1 MNPSDLNQTSN
12 KRTAVRVR
20 LHRAP
25 TLQAFR
31 QTLIGLLPLHDVVQ
45 SRATAVIVPTRSA
58 AALLQRTIED
68 QLESG
73 QAAVLPDLLTRRDWY
88 EHLAGRA
95 AQPPRWLGSYER
107 DVLMEAAAHAAITDG
122 ATPPFHLRSALVG
135 EMVGLYDA
143 VRRQRQ
149 NVASFERLV
158 LEPLALE
165 AESEGDA
172 GAERMLRQTR
182 FLLETFRG
190 YEARVG
196 ALGAYD
202 EHTLREWL
210 MATPLARPYRTLVVA
225 VADETRD
232 GNGLWSA
239 DFDLIARLP
248 DVEVI
253 EIVATE
259 AMLGTG
265 WLERLHDLLPGLET
279 SRVPGLVWG
288 QTPTG
293 STEGADHKREFLGH
307 FDAPRLLVPA
317 GPTPTE
323 RRLGSDPKPY
333 FVSRDRE
340 EELRDLVRRVRT
352 VQRDD
357 RTRVPLGRIG
367 VVFDRPLPY
376 IYLAREVF
384 SQGGVPFDARDALP
398 LGAEPFAA
406 AVDLALS
413 CAAAQFSRP
422 GLAALLASPHLRFT
436 AGEGQEIDRFDVAA
450 LDAALEESDHRGDAD
465 RLEAL
470 AEGWTDGTLRS
481 PYARW
486 DAAAAARAARAGAAV
501 IRELTPLGTADA
513 ASVQL
518 GRLRRFLDDHLRI
531 VGHDDPLRP
540 RLLRAQQAVLAII
553 AGLADAHRA
562 HHDLLWTLGDVAAD
576 LRHRIEGETFTPD
589 TGEAGVQLVD
599 AAAAPFGSFDALHF
613 VGLVD
618 GEWPRR
624 QRRNIFYSSGL
635 LTALGWPAEQ
645 ADRLAP
651 ARAMFVDLLQS
662 PAIHASVSTFSLED
676 DALVEP
682 SSLLDDIGR
691 AGLTAIALDVPDVR
705 VFRDEALAFAGS
717 GAGGV
722 GAAGLAFAGSRA
734 GGVGAADSVL
744 ADALDGETAQWAALR
759 STRLAASLP
768 RFHGAA
774 GSQRPRGRSVSA
786 LELYAQCPFK
796 FYARY
801 VLRLAE
807 ERDDDEGLSP
817 LERGRMHHELF
828 EAIFAAWQARGHG
841 TVTPELFDQAKT
853 LALSTMDIHLA
864 RLSPVD
870 AALERTRLV
879 GSPVA
884 PGLIDVVLRLEA
896 ERPTPV
902 IERRLEH
909 KIDGIYRFGGVDAV
923 REIEVRGI
931 VDRVDLLAD
940 GTFRVLDY
948 KASRPGSTLQI
959 ALYATCVRQ
968 KLRGYRGRDWELAE
982 AAYVAFRG
990 DKTVVPLTA
999 RPADNEQALA
1009 DAEHEVMAI
1018 ADAIARGEFPPRPRS
1033 RSLCQTCAFAAVCRK
1048 DYVDA
1053 DRPAPA
1059 L

>member
-1 MNPSDLNQTSN
+1 MRL
-12 KRTAVRVR
+12 R

-31 QTLIGLLPLHDVVQ
+31 QTLIGLLPWRQVEHA
-45 SRATAVIVPTRSA
+45 RATAVIVPTRSA

-68 QLESG
+68 QLEPG

-88 EHLAGRA
+88 ERLAERA
-95 AQPPRWLGSYER
+95 AQPPQWLGSYER

-122 ATPPFHLRSALVG
+122 ATPPFHLRSALIG
-135 EMVGLYDA
+135 EVVGLYDA

-149 NVASFERLV
+149 DVASFERLV

-182 FLLETFRG
+182 FLAATFRG
-190 YEARVG
+190 YEARREK
-196 ALGAYD
+196 LGACD

-210 MATPLARPYRTLVVA
+210 VQTRLARPYRTVVVA
-225 VADETRD
+225 VADQARD
-232 GNGLWSA
+232 SNGLWSA

-248 DVEVI
+248 DVEAV

-259 AMLGTG
+259 AMLATG
-265 WLERLHDLLPGLET
+265 WFERLHDLLPGL
-279 SRVPGLVWG
+279 VWG
-288 QTPTG
+288 QTPAAWSEG
-293 STEGADHKREFLGH
+293 SDPKRAFLEQC
-307 FDAPRLLVPA
+307 DAPRLLVPA
-317 GPTPTE
+317 GPTPAE
-323 RRLGSDPKPY
+323 RRVGSDSKP
-333 FVSRDRE
+333 FFASRDRE

-352 VQRDD
+352 VQRDE

-376 IYLAREVF
+376 VYLAREVF
-384 SQGGVPFDARDALP
+384 AQGGVPFDARDALP

-406 AVDLALS
+406 AVDLVLS

-422 GLAALLASPHLRFT
+422 ALVALLASPHLRFT
-436 AGEGQEIDRFDVAA
+436 ARDGESEIDRLDVAA
-450 LDAALEESDHRGDAD
+450 LDTALEESDHRGDAD

-470 AEGWTDGTLRS
+470 ARGWIDGTLRS
-481 PYARW
+481 RFARW
-486 DAAAAARAARAGAAV
+486 DASGAARAARAGASV
-501 IRELTPLGTADA
+501 IRELTPLATADA

-518 GRLRRFLDDHLRI
+518 ERLGGFLDGHLR
-531 VGHDDPLRP
+531 VVAHDDPLRP

-553 AGLADAHRA
+553 GGLAEAHRV
-562 HHDLLWTLGDVAAD
+562 HHDLLWTLGDLAAD
-576 LRHRIEGETFTPD
+576 LRHRIEGQTFTPD
-589 TGEAGVQLVD
+589 TGEDGVQLVD
-599 AAAAPFGSFDALHF
+599 AAAAPFGSFDALHL

-624 QRRNIFYSSGL
+624 QRRNIFYSPGL
-635 LTALGWPAEQ
+635 LTALGWPAEH
-645 ADRLAP
+645 ADALAP

-662 PAIHASVSTFSLED
+662 PAAHASVSTFLLED

-691 AGLTAIALDVPDVR
+691 AGLTAIPLEVPDAR
-705 VFRDEALAFAGS
+705 VFQDEALAFAGS
-717 GAGGV
+717 R
-722 GAAGLAFAGSRA
+722 AAGSI
-734 GGVGAADSVL
+734 L

-759 STRLAASLP
+759 ASRLAATLP

-774 GSQRPRGRSVSA
+774 GAQTPRARSVSA

-796 FYARY
+796 FYSRY

-828 EAIFAAWQARGHG
+828 EAIFAAWQSRGHG
-841 TVTPELFDQAKT
+841 TVTPELLDQARA
-853 LALSTMDIHLA
+853 LALATMDAHLA

-896 ERPTPV
+896 QRPTQV
-902 IERRLEH
+902 VERRLEH
-909 KIDGIYRFGGVDAV
+909 KIDGIYRFRGADRVH
-923 REIEVRGI
+923 EIEVRGI
-931 VDRVDLLAD
+931 ADRIDLLAD

-990 DKTVVPLTA
+990 DKTVVPLTT
-999 RPADNEQALA
+999 RPADNDQALA
-1009 DAEHEVMAI
+1009 DAEHEVVAI
-1018 ADAIARGEFPPRPRS
+1018 ADAIARGEFPPRPRN
-1033 RSLCQTCAFAAVCRK
+1033 RSLCQSCTFAAVCRK

-1053 DRPAPA
+1053 DEPAPA
-1059 L
+1059 V

>member
-1 MNPSDLNQTSN
+1 MNPGD
-12 KRTAVRVR
+12 RTPTPHERAAVRLR

-31 QTLIGLLPLHDVVQ
+31 QTLIGLLPLHDVEQ
-45 SRATAVIVPTRSA
+45 ARATAVIVPTRSA

-68 QLESG
+68 QLEPG

-88 EHLAGRA
+88 EHLAERA

-122 ATPPFHLRSALVG
+122 ATPPFHLRSALIG
-135 EMVGLYDA
+135 EVVGLYDA

-182 FLLETFRG
+182 FLLATFRG
-190 YEARVG
+190 YEARVQ
-196 ALGAYD
+196 ALGAFD
-202 EHTLREWL
+202 EHTLRQWL

-253 EIVATE
+253 DIVATE

-265 WLERLHDLLPGLET
+265 WFERLHDLLPGLI
-279 SRVPGLVWG
+279 WG
-288 QTPTG
+288 QTPMG
-293 STEGADHKREFLGH
+293 STEGGDRKREFLEH
-307 FDAPRLLVPA
+307 FDAPRLVVPA

-352 VQRDD
+352 VHRDD

-384 SQGGVPFDARDALP
+384 SQGGLPFDARDALP

-406 AVDLALS
+406 AVDLTLS

-422 GLAALLASPHLRFT
+422 ALAALLASPHLRFT
-436 AGEGQEIDRFDVAA
+436 AGEDQEIDRLDVAA

-486 DAAAAARAARAGAAV
+486 DASGAARAARAGAAV

-518 GRLRRFLDDHLRI
+518 ERLGRFLDDHLRI
-531 VGHDDPLRP
+531 VAHDDPLRP
-540 RLLRAQQAVLAII
+540 GLLRAQQAVLAII
-553 AGLADAHRA
+553 AGLAEAHRA
-562 HHDLLWTLGDVAAD
+562 HHDLLWTLGDLAAD

-589 TGEAGVQLVD
+589 TGEAGIQLVD
-599 AAAAPFGSFDALHF
+599 AAAAPFGSFDALHL

-662 PAIHASVSTFSLED
+662 PARHASVSTFSLED

-691 AGLTAIALDVPDVR
+691 AGLTAVPLDVPDVR
-705 VFRDEALAFAGS
+705 VFKDEALTAIASTAHAAGFSAAGS
-717 GAGGV
+717 I
-722 GAAGLAFAGSRA
+722 
-734 GGVGAADSVL
+734 L
-744 ADALDGETAQWAALR
+744 ADALDRETAQWAALR
-759 STRLAASLP
+759 ASRLAATLP

-774 GSQRPRGRSVSA
+774 GSQTPRGRSVSA

-796 FYARY
+796 FYSRY

-828 EAIFAAWQARGHG
+828 EAIFSAWQARGHG
-841 TVTPELFDQAKT
+841 TVTPELLDQART
-853 LALSTMDIHLA
+853 LARATMDAHLA

-909 KIDGIYRFGGVDAV
+909 KIDGIYRFGGVDDV
-923 REIEVRGI
+923 REIDVRGI
-931 VDRVDLLAD
+931 VDRIDLLAD

-982 AAYVAFRG
+982 AAYIAFRG

-999 RPADNEQALA
+999 RPADNDQALA
-1009 DAEHEVMAI
+1009 DAEREVVAI

-1053 DRPAPA
+1053 DEPSPA

>member
-1 MNPSDLNQTSN
+1 VKSGDLIP
-12 KRTAVRVR
+12 TAREGAAARLR

-31 QTLIGLLPLHDVVQ
+31 QTLIGLLPLHIVEHA
-45 SRATAVIVPTRSA
+45 RATAVIVPTRSA

-68 QLESG
+68 QLEPA
-73 QAAVLPDLLTRRDWY
+73 QAVVLPDLLTRRDWY
-88 EHLAGRA
+88 ERLAERA
-95 AQPPRWLGSYER
+95 AEPPRRLGSYER

-122 ATPPFHLRSALVG
+122 ATPPFHLRSALIG
-135 EMVGLYDA
+135 EVVGLYDA

-149 NVASFERLV
+149 DVASFERLV

-182 FLLETFRG
+182 FLAATFRG
-190 YEARVG
+190 YEARRD
-196 ALGAYD
+196 ALGALD

-210 MATPLARPYRTLVVA
+210 MATPLARPYRALVVA

-239 DFDLIARLP
+239 DFDLITRLP
-248 DVEVI
+248 DVEAI
-253 EIVATE
+253 DIVATE

-265 WLERLHDLLPGLET
+265 WFERLHDLLPGLVWGQT
-279 SRVPGLVWG
+279 PTGSTDDLLPGLVWG

-293 STEGADHKREFLGH
+293 STEGSDPNREFLEH
-307 FDAPRLLVPA
+307 FDVPRLLVPA
-317 GPTPTE
+317 EPTPTE

-340 EELRDLVRRVRT
+340 EELRDLLRRVRT

-376 IYLAREVF
+376 IYLARAVF
-384 SQGGVPFDARDALP
+384 SQGRVPFDARDALP

-406 AVDLALS
+406 AVDLVLS

-422 GLAALLASPHLRFT
+422 ALAALLASPHLRFT
-436 AGEGQEIDRFDVAA
+436 AGEGHEIDRLDVAA

-470 AEGWTDGTLRS
+470 ANGWADGALRS

-486 DAAAAARAARAGAAV
+486 DVSAAARAAKAGAAV
-501 IRELTPLGTADA
+501 IRDLTPLGTADA

-518 GRLRRFLDDHLRI
+518 ERLGRFLESHLRI
-531 VGHDDPLRP
+531 VVHDDPLGP

-553 AGLADAHRA
+553 AGLAQAHRA
-562 HHDLLWTLGDVAAD
+562 HHDLLWTLADLAAD

-589 TGEAGVQLVD
+589 TGQAGVQLVD
-599 AAAAPFGSFDALHF
+599 ASAAPFGRFDALHL

-624 QRRNIFYSSGL
+624 HRRNIFYSPGL

-645 ADRLAP
+645 ADQLAP

-662 PAIHASVSTFSLED
+662 PARHVSVSTFSLED

-691 AGLTAIALDVPDVR
+691 AGLTAIPLDVADVR
-705 VFRDEALAFAGS
+705 VFEDEALAFAGS
-717 GAGGV
+717 HAGGF
-722 GAAGLAFAGSRA
+722 GAAGLAFAGSPA
-734 GGVGAADSVL
+734 DGPGAASTIL

-759 STRLAASLP
+759 ASRLAATLP

-774 GSQRPRGRSVSA
+774 GAQTPRGRSVSA

-796 FYARY
+796 FYSRY
-801 VLRLAE
+801 VLRLVE

-828 EAIFAAWQARGHG
+828 EAIFATWQSRGRG
-841 TVTPELFDQAKT
+841 TVTPELLDEART
-853 LALSTMDIHLA
+853 LAYSTMDTHLA
-864 RLSPVD
+864 RLSTVD

-909 KIDGIYRFGGVDAV
+909 KIDGIYRFAGGDGV

-931 VDRVDLLAD
+931 ADRIDLLAD

-948 KASRPGSTLQI
+948 KARRPG
-959 ALYATCVRQ
+959 ACGRNCV
-968 KLRGYRGRDWELAE
+968 
-982 AAYVAFRG
+982 
-990 DKTVVPLTA
+990 
-999 RPADNEQALA
+999 
-1009 DAEHEVMAI
+1009 AI
-1018 ADAIARGEFPPRPRS
+1018 AGATGSSPKLPTSPSAATRPS
-1033 RSLCQTCAFAAVCRK
+1033 CR
-1048 DYVDA
+1048 
-1053 DRPAPA
+1053 
-1059 L
+1059 

>member
-1 MNPSDLNQTSN
+1 MRL
-12 KRTAVRVR
+12 R

-31 QTLIGLLPLHDVVQ
+31 QTLIGLLPWRDVELA
-45 SRATAVIVPTRSA
+45 RATAVIVPTRSA

-68 QLESG
+68 QLEPG

-88 EHLAGRA
+88 ERLAERA
-95 AQPPRWLGSYER
+95 AQPPQWLGSYER

-122 ATPPFHLRSALVG
+122 ATPPFHLRSALIG
-135 EMVGLYDA
+135 EIVGLYDA

-149 NVASFERLV
+149 DVASFERLV

-182 FLLETFRG
+182 FLAATFRG
-190 YEARVG
+190 YEARRER
-196 ALGAYD
+196 LGACD

-210 MATPLARPYRTLVVA
+210 VQTRLARPYRTVVVA
-225 VADETRD
+225 VADQAGD
-232 GNGLWSA
+232 SNGLWSA
-239 DFDLIARLP
+239 DFELITRLP
-248 DVEVI
+248 DVEAV

-259 AMLGTG
+259 AMLATG
-265 WLERLHDLLPGLET
+265 WFERLHDLLPGL
-279 SRVPGLVWG
+279 VWG
-288 QTPTG
+288 QTPMDW
-293 STEGADHKREFLGH
+293 S

-317 GPTPTE
+317 GPTPAE
-323 RRLGSDPKPY
+323 RRVGSDTKPF

-352 VQRDD
+352 VQRDE
-357 RTRVPLGRIG
+357 RTRVSLGRIG

-376 IYLAREVF
+376 VYLAREVF
-384 SQGGVPFDARDALP
+384 AQGGVPFDARDALP

-406 AVDLALS
+406 AVDLVLS
-413 CAAAQFSRP
+413 SAAAHFSRP
-422 GLAALLASPHLRFT
+422 ALVALLASPHLHFT
-436 AGEGQEIDRFDVAA
+436 PRDGESAIHRLDVAA
-450 LDAALEESDHRGDAD
+450 LDAALEEGDHRGDAD

-470 AEGWTDGTLRS
+470 ARGWIDGTLRS
-481 PYARW
+481 RFARW
-486 DAAAAARAARAGAAV
+486 DPSGAARAARAGASV

-518 GRLRRFLDDHLRI
+518 ERLGGFLDGHLR
-531 VGHDDPLRP
+531 VVAHDDPLRP

-553 AGLADAHRA
+553 GGLAEAHRV
-562 HHDLLWTLGDVAAD
+562 HHDLLWTLGDLAAD
-576 LRHRIEGETFTPD
+576 LRHRIEGQTFTPD
-589 TGEAGVQLVD
+589 TGEDGVQLVD
-599 AAAAPFGSFDALHF
+599 AAAAPFGSFDALHL

-624 QRRNIFYSSGL
+624 QRRNIFYSPGL
-635 LTALGWPAEQ
+635 LTALGWPAEH
-645 ADRLAP
+645 ADALAP

-662 PAIHASVSTFSLED
+662 PDAHASVSTFSLED

-691 AGLTAIALDVPDVR
+691 AGLTVIPIDVPDVR
-705 VFRDEALAFAGS
+705 VFNDEALTAPAFAGAHA
-717 GAGGV
+717 AGF
-722 GAAGLAFAGSRA
+722 GAASA
-734 GGVGAADSVL
+734 L

-759 STRLAASLP
+759 ASRLAATLP
-768 RFHGAA
+768 RFHGEA
-774 GSQRPRGRSVSA
+774 GAQTPRARSVSA

-796 FYARY
+796 FYSRY

-828 EAIFAAWQARGHG
+828 EAIFAEWQSRGLG
-841 TVTPELFDQAKT
+841 TVTPELLDQARA
-853 LALSTMDIHLA
+853 LALATMDAHLA

-884 PGLIDVVLRLEA
+884 PGLIDVVFRLEA
-896 ERPTPV
+896 ERPIQV
-902 IERRLEH
+902 VERRLEH
-909 KIDGIYRFGGVDAV
+909 KIDGIYRFRGPDGV
-923 REIEVRGI
+923 REIEMRGI
-931 VDRVDLLAD
+931 ADRIDLLAD

-999 RPADNEQALA
+999 RPADNDQALA
-1009 DAEHEVMAI
+1009 DAEHEVVAI
-1018 ADAIARGEFPPRPRS
+1018 ADAIARGQFPPRPRT
-1033 RSLCQTCAFAAVCRK
+1033 RSLCQSCAFAAVCRK

-1053 DRPAPA
+1053 DQPA
-1059 L
+1059 LAV